1 MCGSEILLQNKI
13 WPSAINTKPKCQ
25 VFAQK
30 KRMGEPAHVKVN
42 KGSISYD

>member
-1 MCGSEILLQNKI
+1 MRGSEILLQNKI
-13 WPSAINTKPKCQ
+13 WPSTQNPECQ

-42 KGSISYD
+42 KGSISYE